1 MLFLAGLLLAAPAHG
16 FVGGQGF
23 GAAHKR
29 DSAPFDWYALAPS
42 DDITWTPCFDGQQCA
57 RLNLPLD
64 HATPDGPKIQLALEM
79 IAATDRENYQG
90 TIIVNPGGPGGTG
103 SEHMQAFGP
112 RLASLFGPT
121 FDILSFDPRGTGATT
136 PRADC
141 FAPEHLS
148 AWYASEV
155 VALHVND
162 TSIPHAMARDHL
174 RGAAC
179 ALAFGGKG
187 SRDPRGSVED
197 WGAGRFMDTASVATD
212 MLRIVEK
219 LGQDKLQY
227 YGITESQSYGTV
239 LGQYFAAMYPD
250 KVGRLI
256 IDGVVDGVKWQRGQT
271 WDMVEDSDPA
281 MAEFFKD
288 CALAGPGKCAIWEE
302 TPSAVADR
310 FDSIFADLTEN
321 PISVPVPGGQPVLI
335 TADTVLAL
343 LWRNG
348 LYFPLT
354 GFNLI
359 AMAARAIESRDL
371 DTLAAIAGGGV
382 DFASLPPWYRPTEAF
397 VAISCSDFPPLNS
410 SYTEAVRT
418 VKKATALSRWGGPL
432 VFTRLRLQ
440 CGAWK
445 IRAKHRYTRPISA
458 KLGVPA
464 LVLSNKYDPVTP
476 LSAAK
481 AVASRF
487 GMGLLVQ
494 NAPGHCAFFYL
505 SDCIASAMKA
515 YMKDGILPEK
525 GAICEPDAIPL
536 VDAVSA

>member
-1 MLFLAGLLLAAPAHG
+1 MLFLAGLLLATPAHAL
-16 FVGGQGF
+16 FGGP
-23 GAAHKR
+23 ALTSTHKR
-29 DSAPFDWYALAPS
+29 QSTPFDWYALEPS
-42 DDITWTPCFDGQQCA
+42 DNITWTPCFDGQQCA

-64 HATPDGPKIQLALEM
+64 HATPKGPKIQVALEM

-112 RLASLFGPT
+112 VLAGIFGPT

-141 FAPEHLS
+141 FPPEHL
-148 AWYASEV
+148 ADWYGSEV
-155 VALHVND
+155 LALRVND

-187 SRDPRGSVED
+187 SHNPRGSLEE

-219 LGQDKLQY
+219 LGQEKLQY
-227 YGITESQSYGTV
+227 YGISYGTV

-281 MAEFFKD
+281 MDEFFKD
-288 CALAGPGKCAIWEE
+288 CALAGPEKCPIWEE
-302 TPSAVADR
+302 SPSAVAER
-310 FDSIFADLTEN
+310 FDRIFAELTEN
-321 PISVPVPGGQPVLI
+321 PISVPVPGGSPVLV
-335 TADTVLAL
+335 TADIVLAL

-354 GFNLI
+354 GFPLI
-359 AMAARAIESRDL
+359 ATAARAIEVKDL
-371 DTLAAIAGGGV
+371 ATLGAIAGGAV
-382 DFASLPPWYRPTEAF
+382 DYASLPPWYRPTEAF
-397 VAISCSDFPPLNS
+397 VAVSCSDFPPLNS
-410 SYTEAVRT
+410 SYTEAVKT

-440 CGAWK
+440 CGGWK
-445 IRAKHRYTRPISA
+445 IRAKHRYTRPVSA
-458 KLGVPA
+458 KLRVPT
-464 LVLSNKYDPVTP
+464 LVVSNKYDPVTP

-487 GMGLLVQ
+487 GSGLLVQ

-505 SDCIASAMKA
+505 SNCVASSMHA
-515 YMKDGILPEK
+515 YMKDGILPAE
-525 GAICEPDAIPL
+525 GTVCEPDAIPL
-536 VDAVSA
+536 VDA